1 MMTKD
6 HEYLYPY
13 SAQEAKKRN
22 QLPMWRK
29 SYHANVAC
37 RKAIEETVRQN
48 FDGMHLKKDCLEPV
62 LAEYGYKRT
71 EWVLAT
77 TLQELSWDGRFSRAN
92 KQWAAR
98 RYIPQDERHNAE
110 ITVRSHPAILDGFV
124 DLYREAYQK
133 LALFGPEHCVGD
145 RAEQDYI
152 RVFLLQCFYRL
163 DQRADELR
171 DFRGSICDF
180 PVCCG
185 HEFSSQNGFNLPLLY
200 HKCR

>member
-1 MMTKD
+1 MTKD

-124 DLYREAYQK
+124 
-133 LALFGPEHCVGD
+133 
-145 RAEQDYI
+145 RAQYKS
-152 RVFLLQCFYRL
+152 VSAF
-163 DQRADELR
+163 
-171 DFRGSICDF
+171 
-180 PVCCG
+180 V
-185 HEFSSQNGFNLPLLY
+185 QNGSPSLPSPLVLAMRVSTNFRMSASLRIY
-200 HKCR
+200 DRGL